1 VRSTDQGGLFTEK
14 SFTVTVT
21 DVNESPTL
29 VSAVRLSRIAGEGYA
44 RLAQDQFLLQ
54 AGVQYRFTAR
64 YPTNFTP
71 TPPDNIPEYWGN
83 GVAVQT
89 TSESV
94 SYRDGWTYYEAIS
107 TPQSTGTYELVLALW
122 SDSLDVTDISV
133 RPVAGGG
140 EMVRN
145 GSFTDGLRQWYT
157 IGGQVQ
163 LVDVPLLSTAV
174 SSLPESTSTLSRVK
188 VADVRFVDDGTG
200 TNAVSLTGADASS
213 FEVDGTSVYL
223 KAGVLLDREA
233 KPSYSIT
240 ISVSDSSITGGQSL
254 TATFLLSVTNV
265 NETPTDIALSSSSI
279 AENAGANAVAGTL
292 STTDPDASN
301 TFTYT
306 LVSGTGS
313 TDNASFNISGNQLRA
328 TASLN
333 FEAKSSYSVRVR
345 STDQGSLTVDK
356 LFVITVRNVNEAPTA
371 VSLASIITTLP
382 ENTSTAAAVRIATI
396 SVTDDALG
404 TNTLALS
411 GPDSAKFQI
420 VGNGLF
426 IRAGQVL
433 NFEAQSFY
441 SVTVS
446 ASDASL
452 PSSTLVTVGYGLTL
466 TNLVEPAAAPRIAMP
481 ASFTVI
487 EDVPTPFVIAGTP
500 FTDSDSLLSKVVT
513 VKLAAPAGSI
523 TAASANSVT
532 VGGTATARTFTGSLA
547 NLNSY
552 FKGVPGRIVYTPVL
566 NSTLTRT
573 LTATITEQYGTQSL
587 SSTATMPITITPVND
602 APTVF
607 APAAFTATEDTKA
620 NLSWPYTPA
629 AFTDVD
635 SGVLTVTL
643 SVPDGTLTAA
653 GTTTVSV
660 TGTATQRVFKGSPSS
675 LTAYFRT
682 LGMIAYTPALNN
694 TAARVLTT
702 SVTDGAS
709 IQTATSTIAITPV
722 NDAPLILQAATVAGV
737 VSSGAVE
744 MTYESL
750 RVATGA
756 NDVETALP
764 SLVIQ
769 STVAGSLQRWT
780 GTTWVAISTT
790 STSAVAQRTI
800 LPGQK
805 IRWIPPV
812 GATGIRPAFTLKASD
827 GALSSAVT
835 CTVSITLG

>member
-1 VRSTDQGGLFTEK
+1 MKKPDGPNFEAKSSYSVRVRSTDQGGLFTEK

-333 FEAKSSYSVRVR
+333 FEAKNSYSVRVR
-345 STDQGSLTVDK
+345 ATDQSGLFTEKAFTVLVSDFVVAVDMVTVGNPGNANDATGYGAVNYSYQIGKVEITIGQYAEFLNAVAKSDPYSLYDPNMGT
-356 LFVITVRNVNEAPTA
+356 
-371 VSLASIITTLP
+371 SL
-382 ENTSTAAAVRIATI
+382 STAGISRSGQSGSYDYIVMSNSGNKPIAYIDWFDAARFANWMHNGQDMDGTETGAYTLLNGQTYGTAPARNPGARFYIPTENEWYKAAYYSPLLNSGSGGYWTYATQ
-396 SVTDDALG
+396 SDTAPG
-404 TNTLALS
+404 NSNGSGGNLANYY
-411 GPDSAKFQI
+411 
-420 VGNGLF
+420 NG
-426 IRAGQVL
+426 V
-433 NFEAQSFY
+433 Y
-441 SVTVS
+441 SVTQS
-446 ASDASL
+446 ASYSSSQNYLTDVGAYTLSASFYGTFDQSGNVCEWNDLTAGTGAATGEAASPTPAQGSCRRSLATNKQLGSQMSLACGVSVSRARFPTKRRPISLYLETLSLRTPGLTPSSACSL
-452 PSSTLVTVGYGLTL
+452 P
-466 TNLVEPAAAPRIAMP
+466 
-481 ASFTVI
+481 
-487 EDVPTPFVIAGTP
+487 PTPTQ
-500 FTDSDSLLSKVVT
+500 K
-513 VKLAAPAGSI
+513 
-523 TAASANSVT
+523 
-532 VGGTATARTFTGSLA
+532 
-547 NLNSY
+547 
-552 FKGVPGRIVYTPVL
+552 
-566 NSTLTRT
+566 TRSP
-573 LTATITEQYGTQSL
+573 IR
-587 SSTATMPITITPVND
+587 SS
-602 APTVF
+602 
-607 APAAFTATEDTKA
+607 
-620 NLSWPYTPA
+620 
-629 AFTDVD
+629 
-635 SGVLTVTL
+635 
-643 SVPDGTLTAA
+643 
-653 GTTTVSV
+653 
-660 TGTATQRVFKGSPSS
+660 
-675 LTAYFRT
+675 
-682 LGMIAYTPALNN
+682 
-694 TAARVLTT
+694 
-702 SVTDGAS
+702 
-709 IQTATSTIAITPV
+709 
-722 NDAPLILQAATVAGV
+722 
-737 VSSGAVE
+737 
-744 MTYESL
+744 
-750 RVATGA
+750 
-756 NDVETALP
+756 
-764 SLVIQ
+764 
-769 STVAGSLQRWT
+769 
-780 GTTWVAISTT
+780 
-790 STSAVAQRTI
+790 
-800 LPGQK
+800 
-805 IRWIPPV
+805 
-812 GATGIRPAFTLKASD
+812 
-827 GALSSAVT
+827 
-835 CTVSITLG
+835 